1 MADLSRKFRL
11 EIKTG
16 EDTGILK
23 IAICDDNKADCEK
36 LQKILDDLAWT
47 IDEEYS
53 VNVFNDGNAL
63 LSYIEKQH
71 NFDIIFLDILME
83 EKNGIEVGLDIRDVM
98 QDETTKLIYV
108 SSTKDFVMDLFNVRV
123 TNFLV
128 KPLEKEAVQKAVEKA
143 LQIIKQDAEMFEFK
157 IGGRTYMVRLSD
169 VLYFES
175 IVKKVRIV
183 TKDETYEFY
192 GTLGFIVEHHFRGFI
207 QIHRSYYVNYKF
219 ITSYTNREVTL
230 TNNEI
235 IGIGSERRAL
245 VNAML
250 IEQTKK
256 YLRGE

>member
-1 MADLSRKFRL
+1 
-11 EIKTG
+11 
-16 EDTGILK
+16 
-23 IAICDDNKADCEK
+23 
-36 LQKILDDLAWT
+36 LDDLALT
-47 IDEEYS
+47 FDEEYS
-53 VNVFNDGNAL
+53 VNVFNDGGAL

-71 NFDIIFLDILME
+71 KFDIIFLDILME
-83 EKNGIEVGLDIRDVM
+83 EKNGIEVGLAIRDVM

-128 KPLEKEAVQKAVEKA
+128 KPLEKETVQKALEKT
-143 LQIIKQDAEMFEFK
+143 LQIIKQDSEIFEFK
-157 IGGRTYMVRLSD
+157 IGGRTYVVRLLD

-183 TKDETYEFY
+183 TRDETYEFY
-192 GTLGFIVEHHFRGFI
+192 GSLGFIAEHHFQGFI

-219 ITSYTNREVTL
+219 IASYTNREVTL
-230 TNNEI
+230 TNDEI